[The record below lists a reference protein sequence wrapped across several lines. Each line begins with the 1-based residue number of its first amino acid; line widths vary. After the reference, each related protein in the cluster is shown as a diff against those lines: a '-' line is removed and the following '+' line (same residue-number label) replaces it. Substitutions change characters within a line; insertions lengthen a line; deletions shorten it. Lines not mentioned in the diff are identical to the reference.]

1 MKLGVLYSGGKDS
14 TFALYW
20 ALKNGHNAGCLIS
33 LKSKRADSYMF
44 QVANIELTKL
54 GSQALGIP
62 IIFEETSGI
71 KEKELDDLKRAIEK
85 AKTEYKIEGIVA
97 GALASNYQKDRVEK
111 ICRELG
117 LQAFAPY
124 WKYDVE
130 KYLREIVKE
139 GFTVIFTR
147 VAALGLTEKWL
158 GRVLDE
164 QAIRDLVDLSI
175 EYRVHIGGEGGE
187 YETLVIDG
195 PIFKKKIDI
204 LETEEKWQRDE
215 GELII
220 KKAKL
225 IEKS

>member
-20 ALKNGHNAGCLIS
+20 ALKNSHDVKCLIS
-33 LKSKRADSYMF
+33 LKSERADSYMF
-44 QVANIELTKL
+44 QVANIEIAKL
-54 GSQALGIP
+54 SAEALGIP
-62 IIFEETSGI
+62 IVFEKTSGI
-71 KEKELDDLKRAIEK
+71 KEKELDDLKRAVEK
-85 AKTEYKIEGIVA
+85 AKKEFGIEGIVA
-97 GALASNYQKDRVEK
+97 GALASNYQKERVEK
-111 ICRELG
+111 ICIPLG
-117 LQAFAPY
+117 LKVFAPY
-124 WKYDVE
+124 WHYDAE
-130 KYLREIVKE
+130 KYLHEIVSA
-139 GFTVIFTR
+139 GFKVIFTR

-164 QAIRDLVDLSI
+164 KAIEDLVELNL

-187 YETLVIDG
+187 YESLVIDG

-220 KKAKL
+220 TKAKL
-225 IEKS
+225 IDRS